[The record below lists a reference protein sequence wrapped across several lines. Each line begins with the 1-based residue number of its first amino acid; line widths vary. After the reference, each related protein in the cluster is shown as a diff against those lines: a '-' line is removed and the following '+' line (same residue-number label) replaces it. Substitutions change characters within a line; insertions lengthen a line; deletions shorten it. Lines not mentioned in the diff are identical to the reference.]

1 MPRPVV
7 KIPLTHAEISIS
19 FGPRVL
25 ACIEREVGMSSFE
38 LATHF
43 KDPNRARYFDLGMKL
58 IVGAI
63 RSVHPEWTEE
73 IIDERIPDGKFMDIA
88 SDIANAWASSISEAA
103 GPVIEA
109 LNSPNPTTPEPA
121 AVSSSAN

>member
-1 MPRPVV
+1 MPRPIV
-7 KIPLTHAEISIS
+7 KISLINAEISIS

-38 LATHF
+38 LGQHF
-43 KDPNRARYFDLGMKL
+43 KDEERARYFDFGMRL

-73 IIDERIPDGKFMDIA
+73 LIDERIPDGKFMEIA
-88 SDIANAWASSISEAA
+88 TDIANAWGEAIASIA
-103 GPVIEA
+103 GPVAEA
-109 LNSPNPTTPEPA
+109 VQAANPTNPEP